1 MNLSNKKALVYD
13 LGLFTENALRLLRDC
28 ASVKYFVPWA
38 DAFPEPFKAKIGE
51 GLDGMERIASFEE
64 HLDGADFI
72 FVPDTTCAGLVEWL
86 KKHEYPVAGA
96 GAAEKLELD
105 RWHGRMR
112 QKENGLPVQETH
124 RVKGVT
130 ALRKFAQEHKDYFFK
145 VDAEFRGISESF
157 KHHDQRASESRIDW
171 IAYKLGP
178 YKEDVVFICEELL
191 EGVEPGIDGATWE
204 GELIYPTTCG
214 YEHKGSGIISRV
226 YQSEKDLPE
235 PVKWINDGLS
245 PEFKRHKTRFFYS
258 TEFKIGKDKT
268 PYLIDPTIRLAA
280 PGVAAIQTELIENYS
295 EVVYGMATGERVVP
309 VMKYKYAAAASMESS
324 EAAKTFVNITFP
336 KELRRWVKLR
346 MAVHKGQD
354 YYSVP
359 PFDSLGVVIGL
370 GETVKEVMDLV
381 KERVKRVDAISIST
395 DLAGLDKIFDDI
407 QEGKRYGINF

>member
-51 GLDGMERIASFEE
+51 GLDGMERVGNFEE
-64 HLDGADFI
+64 HLDEADFI
-72 FVPDTTCAGLVEWL
+72 FVPDTLCAGLVEWL

-130 ALRKFAQEHKDYFFK
+130 ALHKFIGENKNYFIK
-145 VDAEFRGISESF
+145 IDLFRGIEESF
-157 KHHDQRASESRIDW
+157 KHIDEHQTEW
-171 IAYKLGP
+171 TVDRIAYKLGP

-191 EGVEPGIDGATWE
+191 EGVEPGIDAITWE
-204 GELIYPTTCG
+204 GELIFPAACG
-214 YEHKGSGIISRV
+214 YEGKGSGVIERV
-226 YQSEKDLPE
+226 YRTQADLPE
-235 PVKWINDGLS
+235 AVKWINEGLA
-245 PEFKRHKTRFFYS
+245 PEFKKHKTRFFYS
-258 TEFKIGKDKT
+258 AEFKIGPDKI

-295 EVVYGMATGERVVP
+295 EVVYGMATGVKVAP
-309 VMKYKYAAAASMESS
+309 VMEHKYAAAVSMESS
-324 EAAKTFVNITFP
+324 EAAKTFVNISFP
-336 KELRRWVKLR
+336 KSLRQWVKLR
-346 MAVHKGQD
+346 MAVKKGND

-359 PFDSLGVVIGL
+359 PFDSLGTVIGF
-370 GETVKEVMDLV
+370 GDTVKEAVDLV
-381 KERVKRVDAISIST
+381 KERVKQVEAISINT
-395 DLAGLDKIFDDI
+395 DLGGLDQIVADI
-407 QEGKRYGINF
+407 QTGKTVEINF